1 MTEDHDLALA
11 MLRWQLEMG
20 ADEAVGEAPV
30 NRLVAPPPR
39 VQPQSTQPESMR
51 SEGARADGGKPMPR
65 TPQALPLEPI
75 GESVSTARR
84 IARGCN
90 SLAEL
95 RDALAGFDL
104 CPLRA
109 TAANLVFADG
119 NPESGLMLI
128 GEAPGADEDRQGLP
142 FVGVS
147 GKLLDRMLAAIG
159 RDRSSAYITNTIF
172 WRPPG
177 NRTPTPL
184 ESELCV
190 PFLER
195 HIELVKPKML
205 VLLGKQSATV
215 VLETTEGITRLRGKW
230 KRYTRD
236 GLDVPVMPTYH
247 PAYLLRHAP
256 AKREAWRDLL
266 DVKRHLDSTNSV
278 PRG

>member
-1 MTEDHDLALA
+1 
-11 MLRWQLEMG
+11 
-20 ADEAVGEAPV
+20 V
-30 NRLVAPPPR
+30 NRLVAPPP
-39 VQPQSTQPESMR
+39 PPAPAE
-51 SEGARADGGKPMPR
+51 RAAVAAPR
-65 TPQALPLEPI
+65 TAQAAAPGRAPQALPLEPVQ
-75 GESVSTARR
+75 ESVSTARR
-84 IARGCN
+84 IAQGCD
-90 SLAEL
+90 SLEAL
-95 RDALAGFDL
+95 REALTEFDL

-109 TAANLVFADG
+109 TATNLVFADG
-119 NPESGLMLI
+119 NPSSGLMLI

-184 ESELCV
+184 ESELCL

-195 HIELVKPKML
+195 HIELVRPRVL
-205 VLLGKQSATV
+205 VLLGKQSAAV

-230 KRYTRD
+230 KTYSKS

-247 PAYLLRHAP
+247 PAYLLRNAA
-256 AKREAWRDLL
+256 AKRDAWRDFL
-266 DVKRHLDSTNSV
+266 DVRNRLESTNS
-278 PRG
+278 R

>member
-1 MTEDHDLALA
+1 MTDDRDLALA
-11 MLRWQLEMG
+11 LLRWQVEMG
-20 ADEAVGEAPV
+20 ADEAIGDAAM
-30 NRLVAPPPR
+30 NRLAAAPPPPKTDPSATAPAPT
-39 VQPQSTQPESMR
+39 V
-51 SEGARADGGKPMPR
+51 RA
-65 TPQALPLEPI
+65 PQALPLEPV

-84 IARGCN
+84 IARDCN

-109 TAANLVFADG
+109 TATNLVFADG
-119 NPESGLMLI
+119 NPDSGLMLI

-142 FVGVS
+142 FVGAS

-177 NRTPTPL
+177 NRTPTQL

-195 HIELVKPKML
+195 HIELVRPKVL
-205 VLLGKQSATV
+205 VLLGKQSAAV
-215 VLETTEGITRLRGKW
+215 VLETTEAITRLRGKW
-230 KRYTRD
+230 KSYSRG

-247 PAYLLRHAP
+247 PAYLLRHTP
-256 AKREAWRDLL
+256 AKRDAWRDFL
-266 DVKRHLDSTNSV
+266 DVRSRLESIGSGF
-278 PRG
+278 RG

>member
-1 MTEDHDLALA
+1 MTDDRDLTLAL
-11 MLRWQLEMG
+11 LRWQVEMG
-20 ADEAVGEAPV
+20 ADEAIGDAPV
-30 NRLVAPPPR
+30 NRLVAPPPKAAE
-39 VQPQSTQPESMR
+39 P
-51 SEGARADGGKPMPR
+51 RAAATPASR
-65 TPQALPLEPI
+65 TPQALPLETVQ
-75 GESVSTARR
+75 ESVSTARR
-84 IARGCN
+84 IAQGCN
-90 SLAEL
+90 TLDEL
-95 RDALAGFDL
+95 REALSRFDL

-109 TAANLVFADG
+109 TATNLVFADG
-119 NPESGLMLI
+119 NPDSGLMLI

-159 RDRSSAYITNTIF
+159 RDRSTAYITNTIF

-177 NRTPTPL
+177 NRTPTTL

-195 HIELVKPKML
+195 HVELVKPKML
-205 VLLGKQSATV
+205 VLLGKQAATV

-230 KRYTRD
+230 KTYTKS

-256 AKREAWRDLL
+256 AKREAWRDILE
-266 DVKRHLDSTNSV
+266 VKNRLESTNSV
-278 PRG
+278 RRD